1 MVGGLGIDT
10 MNHRM
15 GTRYRHRRH
24 RGVAA
29 ILAMMFLVIFSSL
42 AAAMA
47 IVAQGNLSTA
57 DTHMKVNRALAAAET
72 GMQFIMFRLNEV
84 TANVTT
90 TDGLIDDSNA
100 VDLWNTTRPMLL
112 TALKNELHNLTEP
125 VETGT
130 TLQIGPVT
138 LGAGDPAFTAIFTPH
153 PIANEDYDAAYYN
166 REPYLGLGVSNAN
179 PLDATWLRVRVES
192 SDGPVGQEVARG
204 IEMDFKM
211 DKKIRFAILSKSR
224 VMIGRNVMIKGPIG
238 SRFTDTHLANGHPVQ
253 MVSDFRGLDSQ
264 LDTSIDQLVGTLVN
278 NDMDGDNRINIADP
292 AETSGLS
299 DPDALDVNDDGY
311 IDDYDMFLNHFDT
324 NGDLSLSATELDTS
338 NDIVA
343 AQLLNLIDT
352 FGDPS
357 RYGYGDG
364 VIDNQDAY
372 TKIRGD
378 VKVTAA
384 LNGWQIGAA
393 DPSGNGTGDY
403 KDFFQGAIIPGHGEY
418 PLTFEA
424 DDADVH
430 QFEPTD
436 FDVSTFRN
444 MTAADSFDTQVN
456 AELALYDPNNPSTPQ
471 PVGATTEEVPY
482 GSAHPYDFYDRPV
495 YENMTFTDVR
505 VLKGTNALFKN
516 CKFIGVTFVET
527 TTDNVDPN
535 YNQAGTQEA
544 DGSLKFPGTVAMV
557 GGSPVADTKTISNN
571 VRFDGCTFEGAIVS
585 DAPNGFTHVRNK
597 IALTGQTQFVIDAST
612 ALTDPQKEMF
622 KRSTLLAPHY
632 SVEMGTFVNPSDP
645 NETVDLSGTIV
656 AGVLDIRGQVTIT
669 GTILT
674 TFEPSVSVAPVVGDT
689 SPQFNTTLGYFP
701 SADGDL
707 EAEMPAVGMGMI
719 KIRYDESLGMPDGI
733 LGPIEILPNSMTYTE
748 TGKK

>member
-1 MVGGLGIDT
+1 
-10 MNHRM
+10 MNDRTIM
-15 GTRYRHRRH
+15 PNRHVRN

-57 DTHMKVNRALAAAET
+57 DAHLKVNRALAAAET

-90 TDGLIDDSNA
+90 TDGLIDQNNA

-112 TALKNELHNLTEP
+112 TALENELHNLTEP
-125 VETGT
+125 VELGN
-130 TLQIGPVT
+130 TLEIGPIT
-138 LGAGDPAFTAIFTPH
+138 LGAGDPAFTVAFTPH
-153 PIANEDYDAAYYN
+153 PIPNEDYDAAYYN
-166 REPYLGLGVSNAN
+166 REPYLSLAVSNAS
-179 PLDATWLRVRVES
+179 PLDATWLRVRVEA
-192 SDGPVGQEVARG
+192 SDGPAGQQVARG
-204 IEMDFKM
+204 IELDFKM

-224 VMIGRNVMIKGPIG
+224 VMIGRNVMIEGPIG

-264 LDTSIDQLVGTLVN
+264 LDTSIDQLVGTLIN
-278 NDMDGDNRINIADP
+278 DDMDGDNRINVNDP
-292 AETSGLS
+292 AETANLS
-299 DPDALDVNDDGY
+299 DPADLDINGDGY
-311 IDDYDMFLNHFDT
+311 IDDYDMFLDHFDT

-338 NDIVA
+338 NNIVA
-343 AQLLNLIDT
+343 AQLLTLIDT

-357 RYGYGDG
+357 RSGYNDG
-364 VIDNQDAY
+364 VIDNDDAY

-378 VKVTAA
+378 VKLTAD

-393 DPSGNGTGDY
+393 DPNGNGSGDY
-403 KDFFQGAIIPGHGEY
+403 KDYFQGAIVSDHSHA

-424 DDADVH
+424 DDVDVH
-430 QFEPTD
+430 QFDPTD
-436 FDVSTFRN
+436 FDVSLFRN
-444 MTAADSFDTQVN
+444 MTAVDSFDTQVN
-456 AELALYDPNNPSTPQ
+456 AELALYDPADPLTPQ
-471 PVGATTEEVPY
+471 PVGAATEEVPF

-505 VLKGTNALFKN
+505 IPKGTNALFKN
-516 CKFIGVTFVET
+516 CKFVGVTFVET
-527 TTDNVDPN
+527 ETDNVDPN
-535 YNQAGTQEA
+535 FNQAGTQEA
-544 DGSLKFPGTVAMV
+544 DGSLKFPGVEVQV
-557 GGSPVADTKTISNN
+557 GGLPVADTKTISNN
-571 VRFDGCTFEGAIVS
+571 VRFDGCTFEGGIVS
-585 DAPNGFTHVRNK
+585 DASTQFTHVRNK
-597 IALTGQTQFVIDAST
+597 IALTGQTQFVVEAST
-612 ALTDPQKEMF
+612 VLTATQKDLF

-632 SVEMGTFVNPSDP
+632 SVEMGTFVNPTDP

-656 AGVLDIRGQVTIT
+656 AGVLDVRGQVTIN
-669 GTILT
+669 GSILT
-674 TFEPSVSVAPVVGDT
+674 TFEPTSSVAPVVGDT

-719 KIRYDESLGMPDGI
+719 KIRYDPTLAMPDGI
-733 LGPIEILPNSMTYTE
+733 LGPIEILPVNMTYTE

>member
-1 MVGGLGIDT
+1 MNARIGIRPG
-10 MNHRM
+10 HRHE
-15 GTRYRHRRH
+15 RQH
-24 RGVAA
+24 GVAA

-57 DTHMKVNRALAAAET
+57 DTYMKVNRSLAAAET

-90 TDGLIDDSNA
+90 TDGLIDQNNA
-100 VDLWNTTRPMLL
+100 VDLWNTARPMLV
-112 TALKNELHNLTEP
+112 TALQHELHNLAEP
-125 VETGT
+125 VETGSS
-130 TLQIGPVT
+130 LQIGPVA
-138 LGAGDPAFTAIFTPH
+138 LGAGDPAFTATFTPH
-153 PIANEDYDAAYYN
+153 PIANEDYDAIYYD

-192 SDGPVGQEVARG
+192 SDGPWGQEVTRG

-211 DKKIRFAILSKSR
+211 DKKIHFAILSKSR
-224 VMIGRNVMIKGPIG
+224 IMIGRNVMIDGPIG

-264 LDTSIDQLVGTLVN
+264 IDTAIDQLVGTLID
-278 NDMDGDNRINIADP
+278 NDMDGDNRININDS
-292 AETSGLS
+292 AEIINLS
-299 DPDALDVNDDGY
+299 NPDSLDTNRDGY
-311 IDDYDMFLNHFDT
+311 IDDYDMFLDHFDT

-338 NDIVA
+338 NNIVA
-343 AQLLNLIDT
+343 AQLLTLIDT

-357 RYGYGDG
+357 RDGYGDG

-372 TKIRGD
+372 TKIKGN
-378 VKVTAA
+378 VKLTAD

-393 DPSGNGTGDY
+393 DSSGNGSGAY
-403 KDFFQGAIIPGHGEY
+403 QDFCQGAITPNHGDV
-418 PLTFEA
+418 PLTFE
-424 DDADVH
+424 DSDVAMH

-436 FDVSTFRN
+436 FDMSTFLN

-456 AELALYDPNNPSTPQ
+456 VELALHDPEDSSSPQ
-471 PVGATTEEVPY
+471 PISATTEEVPY
-482 GSAHPYDFYDRPV
+482 GSAYPYDYYNRPV
-495 YENMTFTDVR
+495 YENMTFMDVR
-505 VLKGTNALFKN
+505 IPKGTNALFKN

-535 YNQAGTQEA
+535 FNQVGTQEA
-544 DGSLKFPGTVAMV
+544 DGSIKFPGIQAMV
-557 GGSPVADTKTISNN
+557 DGAPVADTKTISNN
-571 VRFDGCTFEGAIVS
+571 VRFDDCTFEGAIVS

-597 IALTGQTQFVIDAST
+597 IALTGQTQFVVANST
-612 ALTDPQKEMF
+612 VLTDTQKALF

-632 SVEMGTFVNPSDP
+632 SVEMGTFVNPADP
-645 NETVDLSGTIV
+645 NETVDLSGMIV
-656 AGVLDIRGQVTIT
+656 AGVLDVRGQITIN

-707 EAEMPAVGMGMI
+707 EAEMPAVGMGVI
-719 KIRYDESLGMPDGI
+719 KIRYDPSLAMPDGI
-733 LGPIEILPNSMTYTE
+733 LGPIEILPNNMTYTE